1 VFGIVAM
8 LVVAFARR
16 PWPKAGTL
24 AVAGAGAVALL
35 LPWLLWGR
43 YVQPNGN
50 ALLKLV
56 FAGTFGFD
64 ERHVGVL
71 DTIVRSYSS
80 LTLEQWWAVRL
91 SGLESLLLR
100 PIEVCGMGEM
110 AAATNAIDSWRIA
123 DFLALVPSLKFLW
136 LGLLVALVPAWRLAA
151 PNLRPGLTLVG
162 VGMLGVAISL
172 FTAWDCQMI
181 HQQSYQSVLAI
192 ALGLLLLLCAAPRI
206 YALSVMAASIV
217 YGLAVWVALPLFGIL
232 RIDAA
237 ALAGLLLLLAW
248 LAWRAPRAW
257 RAQA

>member
-1 VFGIVAM
+1 M
-8 LVVAFARR
+8 L
-16 PWPKAGTL
+16 TTSSSH
-24 AVAGAGAVALL
+24 ALL
-35 LPWLLWGR
+35 G
-43 YVQPNGN
+43 G
-50 ALLKLV
+50 
-56 FAGTFGFD
+56 FGGAAMMYAQSW
-64 ERHVGVL
+64 VGVL
-71 DTIVRSYSS
+71 DTSVRRYSS

-91 SGLESLLLR
+91 SGQESLLLR
-100 PIEVCGMGEM
+100 PIEVCGTGEM

-136 LGLLVALVPAWRLAA
+136 LGLLVALVPAWKRAA

-172 FTAWDCQMI
+172 FSAWDCQMI